1 MMRSI
6 RRARSNT
13 ASYYAD
19 NIKSSLHGHRRGRS
33 FGSISSRL
41 RMGGDKRDTGVVDNL
56 PSKAI
61 DTSTTKI
68 VNGSGGEYTPLALL
82 QVTTNDDTSSETAS
96 EGDASAE
103 VQPKSTPTAKNI
115 KTTDDNADEDLNIHV
130 LSFNP
135 SDDTYDVVM
144 SLPLSESMK
153 ETELVEKEEKET
165 FQPTLASPDEEL
177 KRALSL
183 QISID
188 VEDVKIEEDPELEPE
203 HTILDHKPLSRVE
216 LGDINL
222 TEDDDTLSHASFE
235 VARETLQ
242 ENFVAAEVSR
252 IQTKLEE
259 VVEDTLTGMSDIVL
273 SCGLCL
279 DEEEVLEDDDHTADT
294 IGSSVESSYVES
306 TLYQSTLCETDK
318 EDGNESAAS
327 TTVSFVVD
335 YTPEKGVV
343 VRQQEEVASTPQ
355 SNDEDNALSI
365 CTEQGDDVVSL
376 RSSARHAGMETTC
389 SKREEELQMLKDDV
403 LRHHDLG
410 SILSEYSV

>member
-1 MMRSI
+1 MKSI

-19 NIKSSLHGHRRGRS
+19 NIKSSHGHRRGRS

-41 RMGGDKRDTGVVDNL
+41 RMGGDKRDTGVVDN
-56 PSKAI
+56 PSSL
-61 DTSTTKI
+61 DTTTTKI
-68 VNGSGGEYTPLALL
+68 VNGSDGEYTPLALL

-96 EGDASAE
+96 EDDSSAE
-103 VQPKSTPTAKNI
+103 VQPKSMPTPA
-115 KTTDDNADEDLNIHV
+115 TDNTSLDNADEDLNIHV

-153 ETELVEKEEKET
+153 ETEFVDKEET

-177 KRALSL
+177 KQALSL
-183 QISID
+183 QLSID
-188 VEDVKIEEDPELEPE
+188 VEDVKIEEEPEPEPE
-203 HTILDHKPLSRVE
+203 HTILYHKPLSRVE

-242 ENFVAAEVSR
+242 KNFVAAEVSR

-294 IGSSVESSYVES
+294 ICSSVESSYVES
-306 TLYQSTLCETDK
+306 TLYQSTLAEKD
-318 EDGNESAAS
+318 DNESTAS
-327 TTVSFVVD
+327 TTASFVVD

-343 VRQQEEVASTPQ
+343 VRQQEEVAPTPQ
-355 SNDEDNALSI
+355 SNDEDLLSI
-365 CTEQGDDVVSL
+365 CTEQGDDVVSM
-376 RSSARHAGMETTC
+376 RSSAIHAGMETTC
-389 SKREEELQMLKDDV
+389 SKREEELQMLKADV